1 MKTFD
6 SLPLQRSRTI
16 AAFGRVAV
24 VAAVLVAVA
33 GAASAQPIIL
43 GHPQSQTVD
52 PADLVTFTVSVH
64 PMGGPFTYQW
74 RKDGADISGE
84 TNQSYAIGSAQESD
98 EASAPGYTVLVSNAG
113 GDTESSAAT
122 LTVRD
127 APVVS
132 GVTIDPPSGLV
143 AVGAPASFTV
153 QLSAGDGPFTYQWY
167 FDDGGGPVALTDGGT
182 ISGSQAETLDIS
194 AAALSDE
201 GDYSCEVSNWAT
213 DTSGPATLLVG
224 GDILTFDPAYPEDI
238 KRYLDET
245 ASFTVVVNDG
255 VPPLSYQWYDD
266 SKALIPDATDATFAI
281 DPVAG
286 DDAGAYECEVTD
298 QRDTYTSPSA
308 TLEVG
313 EALAIT
319 ADPVGGEYITEES
332 HTFSVETTGGFP
344 PLMYQWQ
351 KDGEDVGPD
360 SSEFALTDLVV
371 SDSGGYTVTV
381 SDGNTMVLTSGAA
394 TLTVETGVPAAGL
407 AALGLLAGACVL
419 GGALVIRRK

>member
-1 MKTFD
+1 MKATY
-6 SLPLQRSRTI
+6 SLTSQVGRTA
-16 AAFGRVAV
+16 AAFSRVAV
-24 VAAVLVAVA
+24 VAAVLVAMA
-33 GAASAQPIIL
+33 GAASAQPTIL
-43 GHPQSQTVD
+43 SPPQSQTVD
-52 PADLVTFTVSVH
+52 PTDSVVFTVTVW
-64 PMGGPFTYQW
+64 PVGGPFTYQW

-84 TNQSYAIGSAQESD
+84 TNASYSIPSAQESD
-98 EASAPGYTVLVSNAG
+98 EASAPGYTVVVSNAG
-113 GDTESSAAT
+113 GDTESGAAT

-132 GVTIDPPSGLV
+132 GVTIDPPSGV
-143 AVGAPASFTV
+143 VPIGDPASFTV
-153 QLSAGDGPFTYQWY
+153 QLSAGDGPYTYQWY
-167 FDDGGGPVALTDGGT
+167 FDDGGGAVALSDGGT
-182 ISGSQAETLDIS
+182 ISGSDAETLNIS

-213 DTSGPATLLVG
+213 DTSGAETLLVG
-224 GDILTFDPAYPEDI
+224 GAILTFDPAYPENI
-238 KRYLDET
+238 KRYLGEI

-255 VPPLSYQWYDD
+255 VAPLSYQWYDD
-266 SKALIPDATDATFAI
+266 SKALIPDATDATLAI
-281 DPVAG
+281 DPVTG
-286 DDAGAYECEVTD
+286 GDAGAYQCEVTD

-319 ADPVGGEYITEES
+319 TDPVGGQYLTHEA

-360 SSEFALTDLVV
+360 SSDFALADLAV
-371 SDSGGYTVTV
+371 SDSGIYTVTV
-381 SDGNTMVLTSGAA
+381 SDGNTMVLTSAAA
-394 TLTVETGVPAAGL
+394 TLEVETGVPAAGL

-419 GGALVIRRK
+419 GGALVVRRK

>member
-1 MKTFD
+1 MKMFD
-6 SLPLQRSRTI
+6 SLLLQEGRTV

-33 GAASAQPIIL
+33 SAQPFIL
-43 GHPQSQTVD
+43 IHPQSQTVD
-52 PADLVTFTVSVH
+52 PGDPVTFTVTVH
-64 PMGGPFTYQW
+64 PMSLPVTYQW
-74 RKDGADISGE
+74 RKDGVDIADATAG
-84 TNQSYAIGSAQESD
+84 SYNIPSAQESD
-98 EASAPGYTVLVSNAG
+98 EASAPGYTVLVTNAG

-132 GVTIDPPSGLV
+132 GVTISPPSGVV

-167 FDDGGGPVALTDGGT
+167 FDDGGGPVALTDAGT
-182 ISGSQAETLDIS
+182 ITGSQAETLDIS

-201 GDYSCEVSNWAT
+201 GDYLCEVSNTWAT

-224 GDILTFDPAYPEDI
+224 GAILTFDPAYPENI
-238 KRYLDET
+238 KRYLDEL

-255 VPPLSYQWYDD
+255 VPPLSYQWHDA
-266 SKALIPDATDATFAI
+266 SKAAIPGSNTPTLTFG
-281 DPVAG
+281 PVTPAH
-286 DDAGAYECEVTD
+286 AMAYWCDVTD
-298 QRDTYTSPSA
+298 HRDTYTSPSA

-313 EALAIT
+313 EKLDIT
-319 ADPVGGEYITEES
+319 TDPVGGEYVTREA

-360 SSEFALTDLVV
+360 SSDFALADLAV
-371 SDSGGYTVTV
+371 SDTGVYTVTV

-419 GGALVIRRK
+419 GGALVVRKK